1 MRARLPSLVMVAIE
15 SVGRAARSRTG
26 LRMEGQM
33 RDRQDDLRSL
43 TDDIKADAGRVHDIE
58 DEAGR
63 QDPGS
68 QRFRDLSAESERLAR
83 GMAVKTSA
91 KRELADEL
99 QDENETGEAGRSPSS
114 DPGRVQTA

>member
-1 MRARLPSLVMVAIE
+1 M
-15 SVGRAARSRTG
+15 G
-26 LRMEGQM
+26 
-33 RDRQDDLRSL
+33 DRHDDLRSL
-43 TDDIKADAGRVHDIE
+43 ADDIKADANRVHDIE

-63 QDPGS
+63 EDPAS

-99 QDENETGEAGRSPSS
+99 RS
-114 DPGRVQTA
+114 DPTEDRSGD